1 MLHKDAGEG
10 SASAKACLVHTS
22 FLYMM
27 HHSVTFE
34 SPPVLHQDASE
45 GGVQQRCQG
54 ARRQHQARRV
64 GQHAADQQEGI
75 VRQLRV
81 LVRS

>member
-1 MLHKDAGEG
+1 MRAVSVLRHAV
-10 SASAKACLVHTS
+10 VHTS

-27 HHSVTFE
+27 QLAVTFE
-34 SPPVLHQDASE
+34 SPPVLHQDAGE

-54 ARRQHQARRV
+54 AGRQHQARRV

-81 LVRS
+81 LARS